1 MLRKLAF
8 FPEVKELYINLHW
21 LQVLS
26 SPSSVKSEDVASVPS
41 HPLHRELC
49 LILKEIKVGT

>member
-1 MLRKLAF
+1 M
-8 FPEVKELYINLHW
+8 
-21 LQVLS
+21 LS

-49 LILKEIKVGT
+49 LILKEIKVVMMMMMMMMMMMIDAGNHGQDQG